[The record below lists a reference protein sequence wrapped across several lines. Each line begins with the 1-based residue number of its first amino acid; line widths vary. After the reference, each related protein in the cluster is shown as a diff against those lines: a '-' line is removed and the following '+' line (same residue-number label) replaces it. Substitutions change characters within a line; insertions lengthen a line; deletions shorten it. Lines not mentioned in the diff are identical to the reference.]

1 MACAIQDGLA
11 TLFQASMGCV
21 PLARTETT
29 ETDRIFRVCGHAV
42 RRPSRRLSPGPR
54 SSAPSAGDVG
64 RRACLQGKTI
74 RENPPSGQSRPQLAP
89 LPSRAHRQLPQAS
102 RLDQGLSGVHATT
115 LSVAPTANTTLRETT
130 MSTTCPCIAQRL
142 ITALGM
148 ASSL

>member
-11 TLFQASMGCV
+11 ALFQASMGCV

-29 ETDRIFRVCGHAV
+29 ETDRIFRVCGDAV

-74 RENPPSGQSRPQLAP
+74 RENPPSGQSRLQLPP
-89 LPSRAHRQLPQAS
+89 LPSRALSRPPPTAS

-130 MSTTCPCIAQRL
+130 MSTTCPCIAQRFQL
-142 ITALGM
+142 Q
-148 ASSL
+148 SNSP